1 MIKKYKF
8 TYRLFYKEKTFKIE
22 AFSQE
27 SATQILYANF
37 PRAKIISV
45 EETTTPKRKNRE
57 EFSK

>member
-8 TYRLFYKEKTFKIE
+8 TYRLFYKEKTFEIE

-27 SATQILYANF
+27 SATQKLYANF

-45 EETTTPKRKNRE
+45 EEVTTPKTK
-57 EFSK
+57 K